1 MGSLNTAGSRTL
13 AESVES
19 SLLDYI
25 RSENLTPGDVLP
37 KEQELA
43 EELKVSRQVVREGLA
58 GLKTF
63 GILETRKRR
72 GMVVRRPNA
81 FAGVSKLAQARLFSE
96 RECREFMQIRVFMEL
111 GMAEFIFEH
120 KTPEDMAE
128 LRELAGPPGH
138 LPTIQD
144 EIAFHHKLFS
154 ISRNAMGGQFLQI
167 LTTAFSPAG
176 MNRGTRPTPEHADLC
191 DALEGNS
198 WLAFYEVLK
207 KHFVPYLQVSFA
219 PENVTAREE
228 RVPK

>member
-1 MGSLNTAGSRTL
+1 MGSINTAGNRTL

-25 RSENLTPGDVLP
+25 RSENLIPGDVLP

-96 RECREFMQIRVFMEL
+96 RECREFMQIRVYTEL
-111 GMAEFIFEH
+111 GMAESIFRR
-120 KTPEDMAE
+120 KTEAD
-128 LRELAGPPGH
+128 LRDLRMLAGPCGVNPSMEE
-138 LPTIQD
+138 
-144 EIAFHHKLFS
+144 EIAFHHKLVL
-154 ISRNAMGGQFLQI
+154 IGGNAMGGEFLNI
-167 LTTAFSPAG
+167 LTSAFSYVFQEGAG
-176 MNRGTRPTPEHADLC
+176 KDITPFHADLC
-191 DALEGNS
+191 DALEGKS
-198 WLAFYEVLK
+198 APFFCKVMK
-207 KHFVPYLQVSFA
+207 AHFESYM
-219 PENVTAREE
+219 N
-228 RVPK
+228 

>member
-1 MGSLNTAGSRTL
+1 MESLDTAGSRTL

-25 RSENLTPGDVLP
+25 RDGNLLPGDVLP

-81 FAGVSKLAQARLFSE
+81 FAGVSKLARARLFSE
-96 RECREFMQIRVFMEL
+96 RECREFMQIRVFIEL

-120 KTPEDMAE
+120 KTPRDMAE
-128 LRELAGPPGH
+128 LRELAGPRGNAPSVF
-138 LPTIQD
+138 D

-167 LTTAFSPAG
+167 LTTAFSRHE
-176 MNRGTRPTPEHADLC
+176 RGALATPCHADLC
-191 DALEGNS
+191 DALEGS
-198 WLAFYEVLK
+198 GWLDFYDVLK
-207 KHFVPYLQVSFA
+207 RHFVPYLQVSFA
-219 PENVTAREE
+219 SENVNT
-228 RVPK
+228 

>member
-1 MGSLNTAGSRTL
+1 MISPGTGGSRTL

-111 GMAEFIFEH
+111 GMAEFIFGH
-120 KTPEDMAE
+120 KTPEDTAE
-128 LRELAGPPGH
+128 LRELAGPRGH
-138 LPTIQD
+138 VPSIHD

-167 LTTAFSPAG
+167 LTTAFSRQG
-176 MNRGTRPTPEHADLC
+176 RGALATPSHADLC
-191 DALEGNS
+191 DALEGS
-198 WLAFYEVLK
+198 AWLAFYDVLK
-207 KHFVPYLQVSFA
+207 KHFAPYLQVSFA
-219 PENVTAREE
+219 SENVNARKE
-228 RVPK
+228 RASQ

>member
-1 MGSLNTAGSRTL
+1 MISPDTGGSRTL

-25 RSENLTPGDVLP
+25 RSENLIPGDVLP

-96 RECREFMQIRVFMEL
+96 R
-111 GMAEFIFEH
+111 
-120 KTPEDMAE
+120 
-128 LRELAGPPGH
+128 
-138 LPTIQD
+138 
-144 EIAFHHKLFS
+144 
-154 ISRNAMGGQFLQI
+154 
-167 LTTAFSPAG
+167 
-176 MNRGTRPTPEHADLC
+176 
-191 DALEGNS
+191 
-198 WLAFYEVLK
+198 
-207 KHFVPYLQVSFA
+207 
-219 PENVTAREE
+219 
-228 RVPK
+228 